1 MALNYFGYGE
11 YLKDKAYS
19 NETIYSYRKTIDLF
33 YGYIYK
39 KYGKEIKVFEIN
51 PSDIKGFLQVK
62 IEQGNSLKTVNK
74 HLAILKGFFDYLWKK
89 DIVMVDPAVKISRYK
104 IIENKVNVVDYSF
117 LLELL
122 PKVLSN
128 PDYNAIRKA
137 IFILALKGLR
147 VSDFQIQKDRVTETG
162 NTVEINL
169 KKRNVLLTDDEASY
183 FMDYFYEATFNGSDY
198 VFTTKKTKNNSEPIV
213 PIEIMSIYT
222 HLNAIS
228 NDYQLPQ
235 KLSLNDIRTSYAYYL
250 YDTKKYSVQKIGETL
265 GIELDSA
272 AQLVKISIDRHKNVK
287 EKVELVD

>member
-1 MALNYFGYGE
+1 MDSSYYGYGG
-11 YLKDKAYS
+11 YLSENGYRDD
-19 NETIYSYRKTIDLF
+19 TIDSYRKSIDLF
-33 YGYIYK
+33 YAFIDK
-39 KYGKEIKVFEIN
+39 KYGKEKAVFEIN
-51 PSDIKGFLQVK
+51 PSDIKGFLQDK

-74 HLAILKGFFDYLWKK
+74 HLTILKGFFDYLWNK

-104 IIENKVNVVDYSF
+104 VIETKVNVMDYSF

-122 PKVLSN
+122 PKVLTN
-128 PDYNAIRKA
+128 PDYNALRKS

-147 VSDFQIQKDRVTETG
+147 VSDFQIQKDNVIEKG
-162 NTVEINL
+162 NIVQLDL
-169 KKRNVLLTDDEASY
+169 KKRIVMLVDDEKSY
-183 FMDYFYEATFNGSDY
+183 FIEYYYESIFNGSDY
-198 VFTTKKTKNNSEPIV
+198 VFVTKKHKENIV

-250 YDTKKYSVQKIGETL
+250 HANKNYSVQKISETL

-272 AQLVKISIDRHKNVK
+272 AQLVKISIDRHMNVK
-287 EKVELVD
+287 EKVEIVD